1 MDKLLDNL
9 KNINYEIDVDCFK
22 KCNLPH
28 IQPEIC
34 QLSVNVPMSHP
45 FGDESVDLYHD
56 KFISMVLS
64 EMSQSVVKKILQ
76 SIFDNGKKSFI
87 DLTNRFGSAAT
98 QFENVSSRSRKTIVK
113 IHYDLP
119 QKYLITNG
127 RICSDYF
134 MDSSAFVPLPFSNKI
149 TSSDGLIYPYGS
161 IHLQTKRDIWID
173 PFLRWDDNYIL
184 CFDEVFLDISNFSF
198 SIRNEATFAPKVLFS
213 LDLRFEVINPEVFFI
228 YEDDY
233 KKNWDIQSIVKQEN
247 RDKKIDYIL
256 DGNQESGS
264 NSQFGIYFDDKLES

>member
-56 KFISMVLS
+56 KFISMILS
-64 EMSQSVVKKILQ
+64 EMSQSIVKKILQ

-87 DLTNRFGSAAT
+87 DLTNRLTSST
-98 QFENVSSRSRKTIVK
+98 QFENAGTRARKTIAK

-134 MDSSAFVPLPFSNKI
+134 MDFSAFVPLPISNKI
-149 TSSDGLIYPYGS
+149 TNSSGLIYPSGS
-161 IHLQTKRDIWID
+161 ILLQTKRDVWID
-173 PFLRWDDNYIL
+173 PFMRWDDNFIL
-184 CFDEVFLDISNFSF
+184 CFDEVILDISNFSF
-198 SIRNEATFAPKVLFS
+198 SIRNEATFSPKVLIT
-213 LDLRFEVINPEVFFI
+213 LDLRFEVVNAEAFFI

-233 KKNWDIQSIVKQEN
+233 KKNWDIQSIVKQDN

-256 DGNQESGS
+256 DGNQESGP
-264 NSQFGIYFDDKLES
+264 NSQFGFYSYTKLEP

>member
-9 KNINYEIDVDCFK
+9 KSIKYEIDVDCFK

-34 QLSVNVPMSHP
+34 QLSVSLPIAPETFYKS
-45 FGDESVDLYHD
+45 ESEYHD

-87 DLTNRFGSAAT
+87 DLTNRLTSST
-98 QFENVSSRSRKTIVK
+98 QFENAATRARKTIAK

-134 MDSSAFVPLPFSNKI
+134 MDSSAFAPLPISNKI
-149 TSSDGLIYPYGS
+149 TNSSGLIYPSGS
-161 IHLQTKRDIWID
+161 ILLQTKRDVWID
-173 PFLRWDDNYIL
+173 PFLRWDDNHIL
-184 CFDEVFLDISNFSF
+184 CFDEVRLDISNFSF
-198 SIRNEATFAPKVLFS
+198 SIRNEATFSPKVLIK

-256 DGNQESGS
+256 DGNQESGP
-264 NSQFGIYFDDKLES
+264 NSQFGFYSYTKLEP

>member
-9 KNINYEIDVDCFK
+9 KSIKYEIDVDCFK

-34 QLSVNVPMSHP
+34 QLSVSLPIAPETFYKS
-45 FGDESVDLYHD
+45 ESEYHD
-56 KFISMVLS
+56 KFISMILS
-64 EMSQSVVKKILQ
+64 EMSQSIVKKILQ

-87 DLTNRFGSAAT
+87 DLTNRLTSST
-98 QFENVSSRSRKTIVK
+98 QFENAATRARKTIAK

-134 MDSSAFVPLPFSNKI
+134 MDSSAFLPLPVSNKI
-149 TSSDGLIYPYGS
+149 TNSSGLIYPSGS
-161 IHLQTKRDIWID
+161 ILLQTKRDVWID
-173 PFLRWDDNYIL
+173 PFLRWDDNHIL
-184 CFDEVFLDISNFSF
+184 CFDEVRLDISNFSF
-198 SIRNEATFAPKVLFS
+198 SIRNEATFSPKVLIT

-247 RDKKIDYIL
+247 RDKKIDYII
-256 DGNQESGS
+256 Q
-264 NSQFGIYFDDKLES
+264 K

>member
-87 DLTNRFGSAAT
+87 DLTNRLTSST
-98 QFENVSSRSRKTIVK
+98 QFENAATRARKTIAK

-134 MDSSAFVPLPFSNKI
+134 MDFSAFVPLPISNKI
-149 TSSDGLIYPYGS
+149 TNSSGLIYPSGS
-161 IHLQTKRDIWID
+161 ILLQTKRDVWID
-173 PFLRWDDNYIL
+173 PFMRWDDNFIL
-184 CFDEVFLDISNFSF
+184 CFDEVILDISNFSF
-198 SIRNEATFAPKVLFS
+198 SIRNEATFSPKVLIT

-233 KKNWDIQSIVKQEN
+233 RKNWDIQSIVKQEN

-256 DGNQESGS
+256 DGN
-264 NSQFGIYFDDKLES
+264 NPFA

>member
-87 DLTNRFGSAAT
+87 DLTNRLTSST
-98 QFENVSSRSRKTIVK
+98 QFENAATRARKTIAK

-134 MDSSAFVPLPFSNKI
+134 MDFSAFVPLPISNKI
-149 TSSDGLIYPYGS
+149 TNSSGLIYPSGS
-161 IHLQTKRDIWID
+161 ILLQTKRDVWID
-173 PFLRWDDNYIL
+173 PYMRWDDNFIL
-184 CFDEVFLDISNFSF
+184 CFDEVILDISNFSF
-198 SIRNEATFAPKVLFS
+198 SIRNEATFSPKVLIT
-213 LDLRFEVINPEVFFI
+213 LDLRFEVVNAEAFFI

-233 KKNWDIQSIVKQEN
+233 KKNWDIQSIVKQDN

-256 DGNQESGS
+256 DGNQESGP
-264 NSQFGIYFDDKLES
+264 NSQFGFYSYTKLEP